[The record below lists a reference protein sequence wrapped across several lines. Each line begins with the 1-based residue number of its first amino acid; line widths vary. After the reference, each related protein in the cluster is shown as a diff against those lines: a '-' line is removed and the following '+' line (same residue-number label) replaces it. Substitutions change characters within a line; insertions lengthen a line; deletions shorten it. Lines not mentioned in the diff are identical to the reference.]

1 MELYTKQL
9 TPNQV
14 FKNYKELCMFLG
26 EEPKKANS
34 KKSQLK
40 EWERYFA
47 FTKNGQKIIITE
59 IYDSPKDKVD
69 NRINNGGYNTKNI
82 QSVMDYILS
91 NFDEDKFMGKYM
103 TISNWSTKV
112 FHLLNADVC
121 NIVYEDDEIISKYC
135 KEHNISDIQFFKQ
148 YVGIVKYVVKKLLVS
163 SFNTLHKRGCI
174 EMYEGYKFAYDG
186 ENRYGQSCVKYI
198 GTSSLNEMVDEMERT
213 ICDLMKEKYFP
224 DRKIKGKQLLHYLQQ
239 ECNKELFQEYI
250 ATRKQYMN
258 ENDDFLSLLNDDIMS
273 NGDYGLDG
281 EYTQVNN
288 YYPAYEICG
297 FDRKDFV
304 KVDNKQEVFGVIKRL
319 ALKQM
324 LYIKVYDIEIAR
336 YERTYA
342 DECYRDEMKKINN
355 LILDGVIE
363 EVNRDEIIEESFNDD
378 MEYYFTEIIVP
389 MMECI

>member
-1 MELYTKQL
+1 MLNTNELYI
-9 TPNQV
+9 NQT
-14 FKNYKELCMFLG
+14 FKNYKFLCEFLG
-26 EEPKKANS
+26 EPIKSGKS
-34 KKSQLK
+34 KRLQLEDWK
-40 EWERYFA
+40 RYF
-47 FTKNGQKIIITE
+47 TYEKNGYVFTITGIYNTPIEKI
-59 IYDSPKDKVD
+59 DKRTSG
-69 NRINNGGYNTKNI
+69 NNTKNI
-82 QSVMDYILS
+82 QPVMDYILS

-135 KEHNISDIQFFKQ
+135 KEHNISDVQFFKQ
-148 YVGIVKYVVKKLLVS
+148 YIGIVKYVVKKLLVS
-163 SFNTLHKRGCI
+163 SFNTLHKRGYI

-186 ENRYGQSCVKYI
+186 ENRYGQSCTKYI
-198 GTSSLNEMVDEMERT
+198 GTSSLNEMEKT

-258 ENDDFLSLLNDDIMS
+258 ESDDFLSLLNDDIMS

-281 EYTQVNN
+281 EYAQVNN

-304 KVDNKQEVFGVIKRL
+304 KVDNKQEVFNIIKRL

-324 LYIKVYDIEIAR
+324 LYIKVYDIEIAG
-336 YERTYA
+336 YERPYV
-342 DECYRDEMKKINN
+342 DECYRDEMKKIDN